1 MHSNE
6 DDSPLYLFIQLK
18 PYPHT
23 FGRKMHVVETS
34 IHMSFL
40 TAFGWLCFKRRWL
53 GVSII
58 VSTTGNGIFWN
69 QKCTACLRPMFKTI
83 LLNTSFIILF
93 NLVFAQ
99 TVSISGQ
106 HSSSMGK
113 NPQSLS
119 TILQRPIFTCQQY
132 KVLSQ
137 QDTQIFSTTDFL
149 VNHPFYS
156 LFYMK
161 QHTVSDFRNSS
172 KPKVG
177 FGAFE
182 IRYFARWKFRLH
194 IFFTKSF

>member
-1 MHSNE
+1 MEWTPFNHWNINNSSLYRVISLFLSFQHFFSISYILGGVNMHSNE

-58 VSTTGNGIFWN
+58 VSITGNGIFWN

-99 TVSISGQ
+99 TVSISG
-106 HSSSMGK
+106 H
-113 NPQSLS
+113 
-119 TILQRPIFTCQQY
+119 F
-132 KVLSQ
+132 
-137 QDTQIFSTTDFL
+137 
-149 VNHPFYS
+149 
-156 LFYMK
+156 
-161 QHTVSDFRNSS
+161 
-172 KPKVG
+172 
-177 FGAFE
+177 
-182 IRYFARWKFRLH
+182 
-194 IFFTKSF
+194 